1 VPWPTPS
8 FTWRDRVGQ
17 GAGPAGAGEAAGVVA
32 WAAGADVAGAE
43 VAALLADGA
52 LPLAVVLE
60 ELPHPVARAAAQLS
74 TTAGNAR
81 RARSRVEFITIPLTV
96 EAP

>member
-1 VPWPTPS
+1 MPS
-8 FTWRDRVGQ
+8 FTWRERVGQ

-32 WAAGADVAGAE
+32 WTAAADVADFDGE
-43 VAALLADGA
+43 LLAVGA